1 MEREI
6 PVSRSGFCFCGSVF
20 LAAVVLIIGCG
31 RSPAAPRAPIQ
42 MVKVENG
49 RAVPC
54 HCDADDDD
62 DDAAAADDTT
72 TTALPRQPAG
82 VQYVRMTEWQPPES
96 VQRIESEIVPRGDD
110 PPKYIQFPQLK
121 LHRGIG
127 EASRTVPRYW
137 R

>member
-1 MEREI
+1 
-6 PVSRSGFCFCGSVF
+6 
-20 LAAVVLIIGCG
+20 
-31 RSPAAPRAPIQ
+31 

-54 HCDADDDD
+54 HCADDDDADDDSEE
-62 DDAAAADDTT
+62 
-72 TTALPRQPAG
+72 TTAAPAVAIPRQPN

-96 VQRIESEIVPRGDD
+96 VQRIESEIVPRGED

-127 EASRTVPRYW
+127 ETSSRTVSRYW